1 MTTSVQLLGTMI
13 DQGAMNASDIT
24 EALANIGRGSM
35 GQGVKEIME
44 QCKSFGFSNGYQLGI
59 LEGAHNAFQEFLS
72 DDRKRIIATCS
83 LCFVAGFVAGA
94 LATAGGFWL
103 HNKIANA
110 KDACEN
116 ENCDT
121 MVIDADSKEEYEVS

>member
-1 MTTSVQLLGTMI
+1 MTTSVRLLETLI
-13 DQGAMNASDIT
+13 DQGTMNASNLT
-24 EALANIGRGSM
+24 ESLANIGRGSM

-83 LCFVAGFVAGA
+83 LCFVAGA

-103 HNKIANA
+103 YNKIANA